1 MGPIIKYQIIE
12 ADIAPYISRMMISA
26 AHMRMDDGED
36 NGNYLVLSRQTGVIE
51 SVNHDEQSIFVI
63 NPREVSAEP
72 SIELKR
78 KTTETPLGAAPAI
91 DGKHPQQF
99 LLSVNGEL
107 CQSVVSVEGLLGD
120 VVDAWRQFR
129 RILAGEHAAALSYIP
144 ADQQLGCD
152 LALNTFSPTW
162 FLDFGLPVQSQEAV
176 GKSMILMDYM
186 VDEQIDPKLFTM
198 PEGYHRYSI
207 E

>member
-1 MGPIIKYQIIE
+1 MGSIIKYQIIE
-12 ADIAPYISRMMISA
+12 ADIEPYISRMMISA
-26 AHMRMDDGED
+26 AHMRMDDGAD
-36 NGNYLVLSRQTGVIE
+36 SDNYLVFSRQTGIIE

-63 NPREVSAEP
+63 NPREISAEP

-78 KTTETPLGAAPAI
+78 KTTKTPLGAAPAI

-99 LLSVNGEL
+99 RLSVNGEL

-129 RILAGEHAAALSYIP
+129 RVLAGEHAAALSYIP
-144 ADQQLGCD
+144 ADQQLGCE
-152 LALNTFSPTW
+152 LALNIFSPTW
-162 FLDFGLPVQSQEAV
+162 FLDFGLPVQSQEVA

-186 VDEQIDPKLFTM
+186 VDEQIDSKLFTM